1 MDRQNPKAVQKIGAD
16 PLGLAGRAAVGVI
29 LVAAGTFK
37 AAAPPEEFAL
47 IIQSYHLS
55 FVSTDLARSLA
66 VFMPWFELLVGY
78 SLILGYMTRW
88 ASIAAAGL
96 LSCFVG
102 ALLSLKARGIE
113 LPNCGCFGVRGFH
126 PSPTATL
133 CMDVVLL
140 VAAYL
145 AFTRGETAPSLD
157 KWADA
162 SYT

>member
-1 MDRQNPKAVQKIGAD
+1 MDRQNPKAVQEVGPD
-16 PLGLAGRAAVGVI
+16 PLGLAARVIVGAV

-37 AAAPPEEFAL
+37 ASAPAEEFAL
-47 IIQSYHLS
+47 IIQSYHLE
-55 FVSTDLARSLA
+55 FISTDMARSLA
-66 VFMPWFELLVGY
+66 VFLPWLELFLGY

-96 LSCFVG
+96 FSCFVG

-126 PSPTATL
+126 PSPTVTL

-140 VAAYL
+140 AALYL